1 MESEG
6 AQIGERRSAIRKS
19 IICAVVPRHTTP
31 TSCMLLRTNAG
42 VPRFGIHAKG
52 DLDRSR
58 LALPVCR

>member
-6 AQIGERRSAIRKS
+6 EQIAP

-42 VPRFGIHAKG
+42 VPRLFDATSCGWQHWRTQRQDTRAVQAWLG
-52 DLDRSR
+52 
-58 LALPVCR
+58 